1 MRGRVLGGFLL
12 AVVLALAAAGCG
24 NASGGTN
31 SAEGTSG
38 GGEVKAEGSLTKA
51 SYIKEGDVICANV
64 PTRYQKKLRTLPKA
78 QQKEVT
84 KSIPK
89 AAVPPLREAAEELR
103 KLGAPEGDVQEAE
116 EIIAALEKAADGL
129 EAKPKSGFSGP
140 QSSFVEFQK
149 LTKQYGFK
157 ICSRL

>member
-1 MRGRVLGGFLL
+1 MPGRVLGGLL
-12 AVVLALAAAGCG
+12 PAVVLALAAAGCG
-24 NASGGTN
+24 NASGGAT
-31 SAEGTSG
+31 SAEGA

-51 SYIKEGDVICANV
+51 SYIKKGDVICANV

-78 QQKEVT
+78 QQEEVSE
-84 KSIPK
+84 SIPK
-89 AAVPPLREAAEELR
+89 AAVPPVREAAEELR
-103 KLGAPEGDVQEAE
+103 KLGAPEGDVPEAE